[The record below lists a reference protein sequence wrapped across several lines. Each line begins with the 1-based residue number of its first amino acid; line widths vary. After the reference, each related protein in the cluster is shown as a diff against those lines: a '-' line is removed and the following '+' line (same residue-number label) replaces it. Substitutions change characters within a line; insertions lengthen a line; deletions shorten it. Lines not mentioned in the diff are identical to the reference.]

1 MENSRSLQGLG
12 NGMAPLEL
20 GQRRTMVFKLGGKQ
34 FSSWNSV
41 TKQTINQ
48 ERGMKGLVPIRVAEG
63 LAMRSSVVRPQHE
76 QSHNPECGGRG
87 RAWRPPRCPGHV
99 PEGLLHQGCWSVQR
113 RPELWSTPSIPSTAG
128 RTAKKQT
135 YPVR

>member
-48 ERGMKGLVPIRVAEG
+48 ERGMKGLVPIRVAEE
-63 LAMRSSVVRPQHE
+63 LAIRSSVVRPEHGTVPQ
-76 QSHNPECGGRG
+76 
-87 RAWRPPRCPGHV
+87 PGVWGSGLDMGASPV
-99 PEGLLHQGCWSVQR
+99 PWPCS
-113 RPELWSTPSIPSTAG
+113 
-128 RTAKKQT
+128 
-135 YPVR
+135 